1 MIVSKK
7 QVVGLGE
14 VLWDVFDDRKLF
26 GGAPANFACHAASLG
41 AEAHILSAVGN
52 DALGDEALAWLEQRS
67 LSILG
72 IERDRMRS
80 TGSVR
85 VELDAAGRPTYT
97 FASDVAWDHLENSAY
112 WLQVA
117 SHSDAVCFG
126 TLAQR
131 SETSRRSILQ
141 LLEGVPKG
149 CLRVFDVNLRQSFYS
164 PEIIR
169 DSLSHCDVLKLND
182 EELPILAEALGIDR
196 KRAGSR
202 DTIPTPSETDVAT
215 LKILDAIATAYDLKC
230 VALTLGSEGSLVW
243 LEGDWD
249 RQPTRSNVEV
259 IDTVGAGDAFSA
271 ALIMGLLH
279 CDPLPELHCRA
290 ARIAAYVCTQRGAVP
305 PLPSELIG

>member
-1 MIVSKK
+1 MMVSKR

-41 AEAHILSAVGN
+41 AEAHILSAVGH
-52 DALGDEALAWLEQRS
+52 DALGDEALAWLQQRS
-67 LSILG
+67 LSVLG
-72 IERDRMRS
+72 IERDRLHP

-85 VELDAAGRPTYT
+85 IQLDAAGRPTYT
-97 FASDVAWDHLENSAY
+97 FASDVAWDHLECSSY

-117 SHSDAVCFG
+117 NQTDAVCFG

-131 SETSRRSILQ
+131 SETSRRAISQ
-141 LLEGVPKG
+141 FLERVPKG

-169 DSLSHCDVLKLND
+169 DSLSRSDVLKLND
-182 EELPILAEALGIDR
+182 EELPILADALGIDVGG
-196 KRAGSR
+196 AGSR
-202 DTIPTPSETDVAT
+202 GPISKPSTTDAET
-215 LKILDAIATAYDLKC
+215 LKILDAIATAYDLNC

-249 RQPTRSNVEV
+249 RQPTPSNVEV
-259 IDTVGAGDAFSA
+259 MDTVGAGDAFSA

-279 CDPLPELHCRA
+279 GDPLPALHRRA

-305 PLPSELIG
+305 PLPSELID